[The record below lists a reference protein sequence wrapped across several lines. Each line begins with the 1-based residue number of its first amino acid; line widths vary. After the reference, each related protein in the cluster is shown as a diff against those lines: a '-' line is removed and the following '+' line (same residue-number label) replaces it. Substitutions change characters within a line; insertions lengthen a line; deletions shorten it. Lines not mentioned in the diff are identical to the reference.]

1 MKLERAI
8 KEKKGE
14 KKKNVKVL
22 PRNIGGKSA
31 NVFFFFIGRFKYV
44 KEIMLINI

>member
-31 NVFFFFIGRFKYV
+31 NVFFHRQIQIRKRNYANQH
-44 KEIMLINI
+44 LR

>member
-31 NVFFFFIGRFKYV
+31 NVFFFIGRFKYV